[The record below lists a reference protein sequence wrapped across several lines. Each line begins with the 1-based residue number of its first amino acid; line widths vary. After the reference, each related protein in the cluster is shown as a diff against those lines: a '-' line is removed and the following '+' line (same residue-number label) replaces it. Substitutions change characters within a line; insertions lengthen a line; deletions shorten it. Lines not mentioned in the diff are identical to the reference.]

1 MNEYRFML
9 MSLMIVYIYSAVLIT
24 NTPLAPTRT
33 TPSPTR
39 TVDTP
44 YIEYEDINEN
54 TLIEASNAENNSVV
68 STENSVVFYRRF
80 FTLMYLSYSAILY
93 TILQTNQRRTEL
105 HING

>member
-44 YIEYEDINEN
+44 PYIDEDTSIEGSNTEN
-54 TLIEASNAENNSVV
+54 TQTTANSVI
-68 STENSVVFYRRF
+68 FYRRF

-93 TILQTNQRRTEL
+93 TILQTNQRRNIE
-105 HING
+105 IFEVFEVV